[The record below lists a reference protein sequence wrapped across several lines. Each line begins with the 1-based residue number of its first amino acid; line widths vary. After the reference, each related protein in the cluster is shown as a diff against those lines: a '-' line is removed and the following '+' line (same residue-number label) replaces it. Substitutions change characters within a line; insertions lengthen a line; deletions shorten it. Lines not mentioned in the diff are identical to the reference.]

1 MPAAGD
7 ARMRLEGAGKEERHL
22 RRTALH
28 LVHDEPEARK
38 GFVRETRRSVER
50 DDETSLTKH
59 TPPANPP
66 SQFNSHRKS
75 SLAGGLRGPSPKVL
89 DSPPP
94 ILVAL
99 TAAGLRATV

>member
-66 SQFNSHRKS
+66 
-75 SLAGGLRGPSPKVL
+75 LA
-89 DSPPP
+89 
-94 ILVAL
+94 I
-99 TAAGLRATV
+99 